1 MSAWLCTRPR
11 APDSRIK
18 DTHRQ
23 TLYFNMP
30 QLAQWLSISKPPLG
44 EHTLPSSILE
54 LTPSK
59 SLFYLRC
66 PFSFWVALPRGCLL
80 SLCTYISAVSPSCTF
95 TRGTSYTPF
104 MVTSLLPSPMFL
116 VPENPQSPTSVSL
129 LWAVDNFISQS
140 KPFGSF
146 RHAYC
151 FVTWES
157 IKSNSQHD
165 LDPFMEGAK

>member
-18 DTHRQ
+18 DTHGQ

-44 EHTLPSSILE
+44 EHTLPSGILE

-66 PFSFWVALPRGCLL
+66 PLSFWAALPQGRLL

-95 TRGTSYTPF
+95 TRSTSYTPF
-104 MVTSLLPSPMFL
+104 MVTSVFPLPCFL
-116 VPENPQSPTSVSL
+116 PENPQSPASVSL
-129 LWAVDNFISQS
+129 LWAVGKFISQS
-140 KPFGSF
+140 KPFGGRELQACKLSCNLGI
-146 RHAYC
+146 H
-151 FVTWES
+151 
-157 IKSNSQHD
+157 
-165 LDPFMEGAK
+165 